1 MRSCHPCPGVRGVT
15 RVVGPAR
22 QGARSAAAAWLAR
35 GHVKSRRA
43 TFTRWDWCHPV
54 VVQDRCFVCKQ
65 ALGDRGPH
73 RAQASARPALTASGR
88 QRGPSSGPAAP
99 ARDRGSKKNRTSL
112 AAAGERPRRRQLP
125 SHARERARRFTL
137 ISSIGTRCHLPAGLA
152 TPAGPSRGTP
162 LAWPLEVILSRLH
175 PHKLGAREETEGDQ
189 GE

>member
-73 RAQASARPALTASGR
+73 RAQASARPALTSSGR

-112 AAAGERPRRRQLP
+112 AAAGARPRR
-125 SHARERARRFTL
+125 
-137 ISSIGTRCHLPAGLA
+137 GNCLA
-152 TPAGPSRGTP
+152 TPGSELDDSRSYLPSARDVTCPLGWPPLQAHPAVHRLLGPSR
-162 LAWPLEVILSRLH
+162 
-175 PHKLGAREETEGDQ
+175 
-189 GE
+189 